1 MKTSEA
7 YVIPGLKSIDDL
19 VCQAFGIT
27 IEQLKAKG
35 RKREGA
41 DARKF
46 VMWYW
51 KNNSNLSLANIGEMY
66 SGRDHATVLAAAKK
80 CEELKESDKIFRQKC
95 ESALELIEKQTKMQ
109 NL

>member
-7 YVIPGLKSIDDL
+7 YIIPGLKTLDEL

-27 IEQLKAKG
+27 IEQLKAKD

-46 VMWYW
+46 VMWYR
-51 KNNSNLSLANIGEMY
+51 KNNSNLSLEKIGAMY
-66 SGRDHATVLAAAKK
+66 TGRDHATVFAAAKK
-80 CEELKESDKIFRQKC
+80 FEELIETDKIFRQKC
-95 ESALELIEKQTKMQ
+95 ERALELIEKQINMQ